1 VARPKTVMSAKGKSR
16 TSMNETRIAG
26 FNKRVLLVSALALMM
41 CVSVNSALLSTD
53 NITTE
58 TLIARHLDS
67 IGPAEARAAVKS
79 RVTTGSISS
88 TVRLGGAGQLT
99 GRAVLASTG
108 NKSLIG
114 MNFND
119 IKYSNEN
126 MAFDGKTVT
135 VGQFTP
141 GTRSPLG
148 QFLLSFDMVFKQ
160 GLLAGTL
167 SSAWPLLDLRTTN
180 PRLKYA
186 GVKKINNQ
194 QVCVINY
201 YPRDSSFL
209 GITLFFDSETFQHVR
224 TEYEKVVNAGMVTQ
238 NEVASSQQ
246 ETRYKMIEEFSDFK
260 KEGGLSLPHSY
271 KIQLS
276 ISNQRGSLLQDW
288 AFTLTQ
294 FGFNEVLDDKQ
305 FNVAKKP

>member
-1 VARPKTVMSAKGKSR
+1 MKENRRIRFNTRLLLMGTLTVLTCAS
-16 TSMNETRIAG
+16 
-26 FNKRVLLVSALALMM
+26 L
-41 CVSVNSALLSTD
+41 NSAIPLND

-58 TLIARHLDS
+58 TLIAKHLES
-67 IGPAEARAAVKS
+67 IGSADARAAVRS
-79 RVTTGSISS
+79 RVTTGNVVS
-88 TVRLGGAGQLT
+88 TVRLGGAGQLA

-114 MNFND
+114 MTFND
-119 IKYSNEN
+119 TKYSNEN

-141 GTRSPLG
+141 GARSPLG
-148 QFLLSFDMVFKQ
+148 QFLLSFDLVFKQ
-160 GLLAGTL
+160 GLLGGTL
-167 SSAWPLLDLRTTN
+167 SSAWPLLDLRATN
-180 PRLKYA
+180 PKLKYA

-194 QVCVINY
+194 PVCVLNY

-224 TEYEKVVNAGMVTQ
+224 SEYEKVVNAGMVTQ
-238 NEVASSQQ
+238 NEASASQQ
-246 ETRYKMIEEFSDFK
+246 ETRYKMIEEFADFK

-271 KIQLS
+271 KIQFS
-276 ISNQRGSLLQDW
+276 VSNQRGSLLQDW

>member
-1 VARPKTVMSAKGKSR
+1 
-16 TSMNETRIAG
+16 MNKDRIAG
-26 FNKRVLLVSALALMM
+26 PNKHLLMVIALTLLTCASVDSAPP
-41 CVSVNSALLSTD
+41 LSD
-53 NITTE
+53 NITAE

-79 RVTTGSISS
+79 RVTTGSVVS
-88 TVRLGGAGQLT
+88 TVRLGGAGQLA

-108 NKSLIG
+108 SKSLIG
-114 MNFND
+114 MTFND

-141 GTRSPLG
+141 GARSPLA
-148 QFLLSFDMVFKQ
+148 QFLLSFDIVFKQ
-160 GLLAGTL
+160 GLIGGTL
-167 SSAWPLLDLRTTN
+167 SSAWPLLDLRVTN
-180 PRLKYA
+180 PKLKYA

-194 QVCVINY
+194 QVCVLNY

-238 NEVASSQQ
+238 NEAAASQQ
-246 ETRYKMIEEFSDFK
+246 ETRYKMTEEFADFK

-271 KIQLS
+271 RIQLS

>member
-1 VARPKTVMSAKGKSR
+1 MKENRKG
-16 TSMNETRIAG
+16 G
-26 FNKRVLLVSALALMM
+26 FNKRPVLLGVLTFLM
-41 CVSVNSALLSTD
+41 CASVNSALRFND

-58 TLIARHLDS
+58 TLIARHLES
-67 IGPAEARAAVKS
+67 IGSAEARAAVRS
-79 RVTTGSISS
+79 RVTTGTVVS
-88 TVRLGGAGQLT
+88 TVRLGGAGQLQ

-114 MNFND
+114 MTFND

-148 QFLLSFDMVFKQ
+148 NFLLSFDMVLKQ
-160 GLLAGTL
+160 GLLGGTL
-167 SSAWPLLDLRTTN
+167 SSAWPLLDLRATN
-180 PRLKYA
+180 PKLKYA
-186 GVKKINNQ
+186 GTKKVNNQ
-194 QVCVINY
+194 QICVLNY

-209 GITLFFDSETFQHVR
+209 GITLFFDAETFQHIR
-224 TEYEKVVNAGMVTQ
+224 TEYEKVVNASMVTQ
-238 NEVASSQQ
+238 NEVAASQQ
-246 ETRYKMIEEFSDFK
+246 ETRYKLTEEFSDFK
-260 KEGGLSLPHSY
+260 KEGGLSLPHTY
-271 KIQLS
+271 RLQLS

-294 FGFNEVLDDKQ
+294 FAFNEALDDKQ
-305 FNVAKKP
+305 FNVARKP

>member
-1 VARPKTVMSAKGKSR
+1 MKENRMLS
-16 TSMNETRIAG
+16 
-26 FNKRVLLVSALALMM
+26 FNKRLLLSGTLILLTCA
-41 CVSVNSALLSTD
+41 SVNSALLFND

-58 TLIARHLDS
+58 TLISRHLDS
-67 IGPAEARAAVKS
+67 IGSAEARAAVKS
-79 RVTTGSISS
+79 RVTTGNVVS
-88 TVRLGGAGQLT
+88 TVRIGGAGQLS

-108 NKSLIG
+108 SKSLIG
-114 MNFND
+114 MTFND

-160 GLLAGTL
+160 GLLGGTL
-167 SSAWPLLDLRTTN
+167 SSAWPLLDLRVTN
-180 PRLKYA
+180 PKLKYA

-194 QVCVINY
+194 QVCVLNY

-238 NEVASSQQ
+238 NEATAREQ
-246 ETRYKMIEEFSDFK
+246 ETRYKMTEEFSDFK
-260 KEGGLSLPHSY
+260 KEGGLSLPHTY
-271 KIQLS
+271 RIQLS

-294 FGFNEVLDDKQ
+294 FAFNEALDDKQ
-305 FNVAKKP
+305 FNVAKRP

>member
-1 VARPKTVMSAKGKSR
+1 MKE
-16 TSMNETRIAG
+16 NRIQG
-26 FNKRVLLVSALALMM
+26 INNRLLLPG
-41 CVSVNSALLSTD
+41 ALLLLTCASVSPVLPFSD

-67 IGPAEARAAVKS
+67 IGSAEARATVKS
-79 RVTTGSISS
+79 RIATGTIVS
-88 TVRLGGAGQLT
+88 TIRLGGAGQLS

-114 MNFND
+114 MTFND

-160 GLLAGTL
+160 GLLCGTL
-167 SSAWPLLDLRTTN
+167 SSAWPLLDLRVTN
-180 PRLKYA
+180 PKLKYA
-186 GVKKINNQ
+186 GIKKINNQ
-194 QVCVINY
+194 QVCVLNY

-238 NEVASSQQ
+238 NEATSREQ
-246 ETRYKMIEEFSDFK
+246 ETRYKMTEDFFDFK
-260 KEGGLSLPHSY
+260 KEGGLSLPHGY

>member
-1 VARPKTVMSAKGKSR
+1 
-16 TSMNETRIAG
+16 MNESRIG
-26 FNKRVLLVSALALMM
+26 FNKRVLLPAALAFVT
-41 CVSVNSALLSTD
+41 CASVNSALTFND
-53 NITTE
+53 TITTE
-58 TLIARHLDS
+58 TLIARHLES
-67 IGPAEARAAVKS
+67 IGTAGARAAVKS
-79 RVTTGSISS
+79 RVTTGNVVS
-88 TVRLGGAGQLT
+88 TVRLGGAGQLG

-114 MNFND
+114 MTFND

-160 GLLAGTL
+160 GLLGGTL
-167 SSAWPLLDLRTTN
+167 SSAWPLLDLRVTN

-186 GVKKINNQ
+186 GVKKINTQ
-194 QVCVINY
+194 QVCVLNY
-201 YPRDSSFL
+201 YPRDSSFV

-224 TEYEKVVNAGMVTQ
+224 TEYEKVINAGMVTQ
-238 NEVASSQQ
+238 NEAAASQQ
-246 ETRYKMIEEFSDFK
+246 ETRYKMTEEFSDFK
-260 KEGGLSLPHSY
+260 KEGGLTLPHSY

-294 FGFNEVLDDKQ
+294 FAFNEALDDKQ